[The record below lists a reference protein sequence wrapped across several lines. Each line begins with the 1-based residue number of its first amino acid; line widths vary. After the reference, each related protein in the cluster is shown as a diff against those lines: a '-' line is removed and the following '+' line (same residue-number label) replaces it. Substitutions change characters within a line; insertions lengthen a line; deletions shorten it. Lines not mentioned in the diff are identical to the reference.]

1 MKTNDIT
8 IASFPK
14 AGVSYLGYL
23 LTTARAHHNK
33 LDIRPTFFN
42 IDWLLLDEGQM
53 KGIDRADI
61 WHDGMGDFVKT
72 HAERHSSPGRRN
84 VVYVLRNPYDTLRS
98 YYHFLTQWNGE
109 APGTPRQFLD
119 TPKVGINAWLRHVQS
134 WVLGQKP
141 SEPIYVVQYE
151 SLVTDPGVELYELFA
166 ALGFRDL
173 SDEALGDALYWSS
186 LANMRRLEGAF
197 SANNPGYQRFN
208 MEFVRPGDKR
218 EVDGFEQHRGY
229 IEQQTAKIYEA
240 VKSKLP

>member
-1 MKTNDIT
+1 MRTNDIT

-33 LDIRPTFFN
+33 LDIRPNFFN
-42 IDWLLLDEGQM
+42 IDWLLIDDGQM
-53 KGIDRADI
+53 QGIDRADI

-72 HAERHSSPGRRN
+72 HKDRPEGRRN

-98 YYHFLTQWNGE
+98 YYHFLTQWNGK
-109 APGTPRQFLD
+109 APGTARQFLD
-119 TPKVGINAWLRHVQS
+119 GPEGINKWLRHVQS

-151 SLVTDPGVELYELFA
+151 NLVTQPEVELDELFV
-166 ALGFRDL
+166 ALGFPGL
-173 SDEALGDALYWSS
+173 SNAALDDALQWSS
-186 LANMRRLEGAF
+186 LDNMRRLEGEF

-208 MEFVRPGDKR
+208 MQFVRPGDKR
-218 EVDGFEQHRGY
+218 EVAGFELLRGY
-229 IEQQTAKIYEA
+229 VESKTAKVYEEI
-240 VKSKLP
+240 VSKLP